1 MFKAPSENPPDR
13 HRLVCMVCNHSIDLP
28 RHHDRPMVW
37 MLEGKFRKKEYLV
50 CAVCGLK
57 VDVPLHCG
65 RPMLYTSSG
74 YRGVM
79 ERYGE

>member
-1 MFKAPSENPPDR
+1 
-13 HRLVCMVCNHSIDLP
+13 
-28 RHHDRPMVW
+28 